1 MSNTHDSELE
11 NLDSWDV
18 EHAQLRPPVKPSRLV
33 VSVSFPRKDFEQIS
47 KHAELIG
54 KKISQ
59 FIRDAAIEK
68 TLPQQDF
75 LLLSSFSGSLGAS
88 WLTEQLPTFTIVS
101 GHEPQHLL
109 EQLSQQS
116 EKTNQLTLPF
126 R

>member
-1 MSNTHDSELE
+1 MGNTNDSELE
-11 NLDSWDV
+11 KLDSWDV
-18 EHAQLRPPVKPSRLV
+18 EQAQVRPPVKPSRLV
-33 VSVSFPRKDFEQIS
+33 VSVSFPRKEFEQIS
-47 KHAELIG
+47 KHAELVD

-68 TLPQQDF
+68 TLPQRDF

-101 GHEPQHLL
+101 GHESQHLQ
-109 EQLSQQS
+109 EHLSQQS
-116 EKTNQLTLPF
+116 EETNQLTLPF